1 MAQYIVSIDQSTSA
15 SKVFL
20 IDEKGVIVRRF
31 SKKHAQY
38 YPETGWSEH
47 DADEI
52 FYNVVE
58 GINNVSEGIPS
69 SSIAAISIS
78 NQRETTAF
86 YDRSSGKPVRKAIVW
101 QDVRAKQLCE
111 GLKEYGGTVK
121 SLTGLDLS
129 PYYSAAKAA
138 HALSEDTELKKR
150 AENGEICI
158 STIDSYLVYRL
169 SGCKC
174 FETDVSNAS
183 RTQLFNLNTLS
194 FDKELCGIFSI
205 PYVCLPEVKL
215 SDDCFGVT
223 SCTGIPAGIKICGVM
238 GDSHASL
245 FGQGCVSEGQVK
257 TSYGT
262 GSSVMLNTGEKM
274 CVSPRG
280 LSTSVAFGRKN
291 KVYYALEGNITHSGD
306 TVSWL
311 CREAGFAESPAEA
324 EKLALSVADSGG
336 VFLIPTFSGMGA
348 PYFDEDAKAAFIG
361 MNRGTTKAHMARA
374 AIESMAYQNA
384 DVLDY
389 MSKAY
394 GKALDR
400 LCADG
405 GGSRNAALMQLQAD
419 LSGIEVAVS
428 EETELSALGCALMAG
443 DQLGV
448 FDLSRLEWHKV
459 KTYKPSLSADDRNE
473 KMAKW
478 RNAVSRILTI

>member
-20 IDEKGVIVRRF
+20 IDDKGVIVRRF

-38 YPETGWSEH
+38 YPKTGWSEH

-52 FYNVVE
+52 FDNVTE
-58 GINNVSEGIPS
+58 GINNVSEGIPAS
-69 SSIAAISIS
+69 EIAAISIS

-86 YDRSSGKPVRKAIVW
+86 YDRYSGKPVRKAIVW

-111 GLKEYGGTVK
+111 GLKDHAGKVK

-129 PYYSAAKAA
+129 PYYSAAKAS
-138 HALSEDTELKKR
+138 HALTEDVELKRR
-150 AENGEICI
+150 AGNGEICI

-169 SGCKC
+169 TGCKC
-174 FETDVSNAS
+174 FATDVSNAS

-194 FDKELCGIFSI
+194 FDKELCGVFSI

-215 SDDCFGVT
+215 SDDCFGET
-223 SCTGIPAGIKICGVM
+223 SCAGIPQGIKICGVM

-262 GSSVMLNTGEKM
+262 GSSVMLNTGDKM
-274 CVSPRG
+274 CLSPRG

-306 TVSWL
+306 TITWL
-311 CREAGFAESPAEA
+311 CREAGLAESPAEA
-324 EKLALSVADSGG
+324 EKLARSVDDSGG
-336 VFLIPTFSGMGA
+336 VFLIPAFSGMGA
-348 PYFDEDAKAAFIG
+348 PYFDEDAHAAFIG
-361 MNRGTTKAHMARA
+361 MNRGTTKAHLARA

-394 GKALDR
+394 GKALGR
-400 LCADG
+400 LCVDG
-405 GGSRNAALMQLQAD
+405 GGSRNEMLMQLQAD

-428 EETELSALGCALMAG
+428 DETELSALGCALMAG
-443 DQLGV
+443 DALGV
-448 FDLSRLEWHKV
+448 FDIRELEWHKV
-459 KTYKPSLSADDRNE
+459 RTYMPSLSADERNL
-473 KMAKW
+473 KMEKW